1 MKLLLLQFDSSPTPS
16 QVRSCAFSVSHPA
29 RVLAREIKPA
39 TQTTLA
45 NSQVVCLLSY
55 GILNNVMFNLN
66 YLFQLLA
73 RPTSLSTI
81 NNAEGKQRFF
91 LFICLF
97 IYLLLFYLFIFFF
110 TYKWFCSLS
119 MPVPLIHLIVWILL
133 FIVRLFLLLQTVPQ
147 CLWIFRKLA
156 VGTVQLVYSFS

>member
-1 MKLLLLQFDSSPTPS
+1 MLKALFWKKLLGDDYYFSFVDIAVDFSA
-16 QVRSCAFSVSHPA
+16 AFILNSDFSLAGEWNFFYFNSTLHQLHRRFAAARSVSHPA

-91 LFICLF
+91 LFIYLF
-97 IYLLLFYLFIFFF
+97 IYLLVTFFIFFF
-110 TYKWFCSLS
+110 SL
-119 MPVPLIHLIVWILL
+119 ING
-133 FIVRLFLLLQTVPQ
+133 FVRYRCQ
-147 CLWIFRKLA
+147 FR
-156 VGTVQLVYSFS
+156 

>member
-1 MKLLLLQFDSSPTPS
+1 MLKSAILKETAWSRLLIFICCYCRWFFCSVYSEFWLQFSWRMKLLLLQFDSSPTPS
-16 QVRSCAFSVSHPA
+16 QVRSCAFNVSHPA

-91 LFICLF
+91 LFIYLF
-97 IYLLLFYLFIFFF
+97 IYLLVTFFIFFF
-110 TYKWFCSLS
+110 H
-119 MPVPLIHLIVWILL
+119 I
-133 FIVRLFLLLQTVPQ
+133 
-147 CLWIFRKLA
+147 
-156 VGTVQLVYSFS
+156 

>member
-16 QVRSCAFSVSHPA
+16 QVRSCAFNVSHPA
-29 RVLAREIKPA
+29 RVLTCAREIKPA

-73 RPTSLSTI
+73 RPTSLSTT

-97 IYLLLFYLFIFFF
+97 IYLLLFLFFF
-110 TYKWFCSLS
+110 SL
-119 MPVPLIHLIVWILL
+119 ING
-133 FIVRLFLLLQTVPQ
+133 FVRYRCQ
-147 CLWIFRKLA
+147 FR
-156 VGTVQLVYSFS
+156 